1 MKKTV
6 GYTIVEMMIVVVV
19 IGILAAITTVSYRY
33 VQDRAKAAALADGAK
48 AVEDAFRMFTTK
60 NGHATWPID
69 DPLTG
74 TNNSTIN
81 EIIAATNLK
90 NYLKSAPVI
99 SSMPTTTWTYDN
111 DGDARL
117 PTACDTSWSG
127 VNLVMS
133 NVPDSVA
140 KELDRSID
148 DGNTSCGRVRKAN
161 ANVVMYQLSFDMN
174 F

>member
-1 MKKTV
+1 MKKTL
-6 GYTIVEMMIVVVV
+6 GYTLVEMMIVVAV
-19 IGILAAITTVSYRY
+19 IGILATITIVAHRSI
-33 VQDRAKAAALADGAK
+33 QDRAQATALAEGTK
-48 AVEDAFRMFTTK
+48 TVEDAFRMFTAK
-60 NGHATWPID
+60 NGYTTWPID

-74 TNNSTIN
+74 INNSTID

-99 SSMPTTTWTYDN
+99 SGMSTTTWEYDN
-111 DGDARL
+111 DGDPRL

-127 VNLVMS
+127 VNLVMT
-133 NVPDSVA
+133 NVPDSVLQ
-140 KELDRSID
+140 ELDRSID

-161 ANVVMYQLSFDMN
+161 ANVVMYQLSFGMN